1 MEEVRVLLVD
11 DEELVRRS
19 LEKTLLRA
27 GFDVQVAGN
36 VAEALR
42 LFQQAR
48 EAGEPFDVAVLDLQM
63 PDAEGR
69 ENANAG
75 LDLLSDLLA
84 IETNLPVVVLTAF
97 DDVSRAK
104 EAVRRGAR
112 AYLVKGHED
121 KLVEKVESILG
132 H

>member
-1 MEEVRVLLVD
+1 MEREIRILLVD

-27 GFDVQVAGN
+27 GFDVETAGN
-36 VAEALR
+36 VVDARSLFEA
-42 LFQQAR
+42 AHSSD
-48 EAGEPFDVAVLDLQM
+48 APFDLAVLDLQM
-63 PDAEGR
+63 PDAQGR
-69 ENANAG
+69 ENPNAG

-84 IETNLPVVVLTAF
+84 VDANLPVIVLTAF

-121 KLVEKVESILG
+121 RLVEKVETIFQ
-132 H
+132 